1 MINILFISS
10 SLEKNGTEEFMMNV
24 LRGLDRKSYHA
35 DFLIFSEGETENSK
49 EAQSYGATIYR
60 LPQRRKGLIY
70 YRTLL
75 RFFRNHK
82 GKYNAVHWNEGE
94 MTTLA
99 PIFFAWKYKVPVRII
114 HAHNSNTNG
123 LFRQIQHWFNKNF
136 NLKYCTHRF
145 ACSSLA
151 SDFFFN
157 NTNSIVIKNG
167 IMLKKFAYNEEW
179 RKAIRFKLKIS
190 NETLVIGHVG
200 RFTDVKNQ
208 SFLVDVFKEVQKIE
222 EDSKLIFIGIGEQY
236 ETIHQKVRNFELQDN
251 VIFAGQ
257 QNNVNEWMQ
266 SFDIFVMPSLY
277 EGLPFVLVEAQ
288 AAGLPCVVSDS
299 VNKDACI
306 LDTFC
311 FKSMNDSPSDWADL
325 ILEKCHNNHDRNT
338 VNVLERAG
346 FSIDSTVKYLEKVYS
361 NQ

>member
-1 MINILFISS
+1 
-10 SLEKNGTEEFMMNV
+10 
-24 LRGLDRKSYHA
+24 
-35 DFLIFSEGETENSK
+35 
-49 EAQSYGATIYR
+49 
-60 LPQRRKGLIY
+60 
-70 YRTLL
+70 
-75 RFFRNHK
+75 
-82 GKYNAVHWNEGE
+82 
-94 MTTLA
+94 
-99 PIFFAWKYKVPVRII
+99 
-114 HAHNSNTNG
+114 
-123 LFRQIQHWFNKNF
+123 
-136 NLKYCTHRF
+136 
-145 ACSSLA
+145 
-151 SDFFFN
+151 
-157 NTNSIVIKNG
+157 
-167 IMLKKFAYNEEW
+167 MLKKFAYNEEW

-311 FKSMNDSPSDWADL
+311 FKSLNDSPSDWADL

-346 FSIDSTVKYLEKVYS
+346 FSIDSTVKLS
-361 NQ
+361 LIHI